1 VLSLSA
7 SKCSAFSR
15 PSAFAIIAPGHGET
29 LAGRGKITASP
40 PLEYHVG
47 LKDLPS
53 DVRPRER
60 LRQDGAESLSTTE
73 LLAIILRTGSRRA
86 NVLELANSLLARH
99 RGLEGLSRAGIADMC
114 TQVGLG
120 PAKAIQLKAA
130 FELGRRMAQFE
141 PAETLQV
148 RSPGDLAPR
157 MIGSMSH
164 LEQEHLRVILL
175 NTKNRVLAD
184 EEICRG
190 SLNSAA
196 VRISEVFREPI
207 RQNAAAIILVHNHP
221 SGDPEP
227 SREDARLT
235 ELVRDA
241 GELLDVELLDH
252 LVIGRRDFVSLRERG
267 LGFTR
272 STVVGLRG

>member
-1 VLSLSA
+1 M
-7 SKCSAFSR
+7 R
-15 PSAFAIIAPGHGET
+15 PFRLPSTFAIIAPGRGET
-29 LAGRGKITASP
+29 LAGRGKITASL

-47 LKDLPS
+47 LKDLPR

-60 LRQDGAESLSTTE
+60 LKQDGAESLSATE

-86 NVLELANSLLARH
+86 NVLELANSLLARNK
-99 RGLEGLSRAGIADMC
+99 GLEGLSRAGIADMC
-114 TQVGLG
+114 REIGLG

-130 FELGRRMAQFE
+130 FELGRRVAQFE
-141 PAETLQV
+141 PAESLQV

-164 LEQEHLRVILL
+164 LEQEHLRVVLL
-175 NTKNRVLAD
+175 NTKNRVVA
-184 EEICRG
+184 EEEVCRG

-196 VRISEVFREPI
+196 VRIGEVFREPI

-227 SREDARLT
+227 SREDQRLT
-235 ELVRDA
+235 ELVREA

-267 LGFTR
+267 LGFVRRTAAEA
-272 STVVGLRG
+272 RG